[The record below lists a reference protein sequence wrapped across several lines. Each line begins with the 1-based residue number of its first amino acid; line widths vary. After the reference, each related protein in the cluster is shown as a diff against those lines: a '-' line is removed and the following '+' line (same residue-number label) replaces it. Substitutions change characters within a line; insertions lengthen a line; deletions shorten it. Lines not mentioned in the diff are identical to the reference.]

1 MDFCCVIFRVILKLS
16 QDFRFSRIENI
27 LLGKSPVSDAVCRYK
42 AHGTLVSLKKDS
54 PRESGIRQCP
64 KYRNSDIA
72 EGQKCFHLLVKEKNY
87 QDVAEEMNFSMN
99 TSSKSEEK
107 KEKN

>member
-1 MDFCCVIFRVILKLS
+1 MKLS